1 MPPTH
6 RPKSFFAGNRRGAI
20 ARNTNKNF
28 MKGGVKMKITKQKLK
43 QYLDNYQE
51 SDDMLISLYIE
62 TYEFYC
68 RLRDELKNSELMM
81 EHTNKAGAS
90 NIVKNPLSIELTK
103 TVQTLNN
110 LLKSLGLTAA
120 QREKVVQEESGFGD
134 Y

>member
-1 MPPTH
+1 
-6 RPKSFFAGNRRGAI
+6 
-20 ARNTNKNF
+20 
-28 MKGGVKMKITKQKLK
+28 MKLTKEQLK
-43 QYLDNYQE
+43 KYIDDYQE

-68 RLRDELKNSELMM
+68 RLRDELKKSDLMI

-120 QREKVVQEESGFGD
+120 QREKVVQEEGGFGD